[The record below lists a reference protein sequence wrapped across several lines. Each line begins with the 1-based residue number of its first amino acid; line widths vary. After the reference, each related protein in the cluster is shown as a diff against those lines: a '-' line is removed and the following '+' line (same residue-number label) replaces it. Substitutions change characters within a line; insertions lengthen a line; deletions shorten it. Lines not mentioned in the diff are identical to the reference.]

1 MLTAEEA
8 KDWFRGVTVPL
19 ATIFNNDGSLDLE
32 STASNVQWLINQ
44 GAQQG
49 NTILLTAGSGGDF
62 TALNTEERKQVIGAV
77 AKIAAGRIPTIASV
91 QSTDIRVTIELSQFC
106 EEVGID
112 AVQMSGAYY
121 YDGRPQD
128 VIDWVEEVA
137 RYTSVGFA
145 AYSHWYS
152 GSKYDLPVDVVER
165 LLDLPNTIAVK
176 WASPSLE
183 NFMSGVRRFV
193 PRVAVVDNGPIPIF
207 GHILGCR
214 AFISHVPNYYPHHA
228 WRVWDLMEEER
239 YQEAQRVYDEFM
251 VPYTELIDKVAAAT
265 SGEGVFVR
273 PGLEAAG
280 LPAGYSRLPS
290 RDDAITE
297 EVRDGFKRLLESQ
310 VEAAAS

>member
-1 MLTAEEA
+1 MLTAEQA
-8 KDWFRGVTVPL
+8 KDWFKGITVPL
-19 ATIFNNDGSLDLE
+19 ATIFHKDGSLDLD
-32 STASNVQWLINQ
+32 STASNVQWLVDQ
-44 GAQQG
+44 GARQG

-62 TALNTEERKQVIGAV
+62 TSLNTEERKQVIGAV
-77 AKIAAGRIPTIASV
+77 AKIAAGKIPTIASV

-121 YDGRPQD
+121 YDGRPED

-137 RYTSVGFA
+137 RHTKVGFA

-152 GSKYDLPVDVVER
+152 GSKYDLPIDVVER

-176 WASPSLE
+176 WASPVIESFIE
-183 NFMSGVRRFV
+183 GVQKFE
-193 PRVAVVDNGPIPIF
+193 PRVAVIDNGSIPIF
-207 GHILGCR
+207 GHILGCK

-228 WRVWDLMEEER
+228 WKVWDLMEAQR
-239 YQEAQRVYDEFM
+239 YQEAQKLYDKFM
-251 VPYTELIDKVAAAT
+251 VPYMDLTKKIADAT
-265 SGEGVFVR
+265 AGEGVFVR

-280 LPAGYSRLPS
+280 LPTGYSRLPS
-290 RDDAITE
+290 RDAAITD

-310 VEAAAS
+310 AD

>member
-1 MLTAEEA
+1 MLTAEQS
-8 KDWFRGVTVPL
+8 KDWFKGVTVPL
-19 ATIFNNDGSLDLE
+19 ATIFHKDGSLDLE
-32 STASNVQWLINQ
+32 STSSNVQWLVDQ
-44 GAQQG
+44 GARQG

-62 TALNTEERKQVIGAV
+62 TSLNTEERKQVIGAV
-77 AKIAAGRIPTIASV
+77 AKIAAGKIPTIASV

-121 YDGRPQD
+121 YDGRPED

-137 RYTSVGFA
+137 RHTKVGFA

-152 GSKYDLPVDVVER
+152 GSKYDLPIDVVER

-176 WASPSLE
+176 WASPVIESFIE
-183 NFMSGVRRFV
+183 GVQKFE
-193 PRVAVVDNGPIPIF
+193 PRVAVIDNGPIPIF
-207 GHILGCR
+207 GHILGCK

-228 WRVWDLMEEER
+228 WKVWDLMEAQR
-239 YQEAQRVYDEFM
+239 YQEAQKLYDEFM
-251 VPYTELIDKVAAAT
+251 VPYMDLIGKVAAAT
-265 SGEGVFVR
+265 AGEGVFVR

-280 LPAGYSRLPS
+280 LATGYSRLPS
-290 RDDAITE
+290 RDAAITD

-310 VEAAAS
+310 AD

>member
-1 MLTAEEA
+1 MLTAKQA
-8 KDWFRGVTVPL
+8 KDWFKGVTVPL
-19 ATIFNNDGSLDLE
+19 ATIFHKDGSLDLE
-32 STASNVQWLINQ
+32 STASNVQWLVDQ
-44 GAQQG
+44 GARQG

-62 TALNTEERKQVIGAV
+62 TSLNTEERKQVIGAV
-77 AKIAAGRIPTIASV
+77 AKIAAGKIPTIASV

-121 YDGRPQD
+121 YDGRPED

-137 RYTSVGFA
+137 RHTKVGFA

-152 GSKYDLPVDVVER
+152 GSKYDLPIDVVDR

-176 WASPSLE
+176 WASPVIESFIE
-183 NFMSGVRRFV
+183 GVQKFE

-228 WRVWDLMEEER
+228 WKVWDLMEAQR
-239 YQEAQRVYDEFM
+239 YQEAQKLYDEFM
-251 VPYTELIDKVAAAT
+251 VPYTDLTKKIADAT
-265 SGEGVFVR
+265 AGEGVFVR

-280 LPAGYSRLPS
+280 LPTGYSRLPS
-290 RDDAITE
+290 RDAAITD

-310 VEAAAS
+310 AD

>member
-1 MLTAEEA
+1 MLTAEQS
-8 KDWFRGVTVPL
+8 KDWFKGVTVPL
-19 ATIFNNDGSLDLE
+19 ATIFHKDGSLDLE
-32 STASNVQWLINQ
+32 STSSNVQWLVDQ
-44 GAQQG
+44 GARQG

-62 TALNTEERKQVIGAV
+62 TSLNTEERKQVIGAV
-77 AKIAAGRIPTIASV
+77 AKIAAGKIPTIASV

-121 YDGRPQD
+121 YDGRPED

-137 RYTSVGFA
+137 RHTKVGFA

-152 GSKYDLPVDVVER
+152 GSKYDLPIDVVEQ

-176 WASPSLE
+176 WASPVIESFIE
-183 NFMSGVRRFV
+183 GVQKFE
-193 PRVAVVDNGPIPIF
+193 PRVAVIDNGPIPIF
-207 GHILGCR
+207 GHILGCK

-228 WRVWDLMEEER
+228 WKVWDLMEAQR
-239 YQEAQRVYDEFM
+239 YQEAQKLYDEFM
-251 VPYTELIDKVAAAT
+251 VPYMDLIGKVAAAT
-265 SGEGVFVR
+265 AGEGVFVR

-280 LPAGYSRLPS
+280 LATGYSRLPS
-290 RDDAITE
+290 RDAAITD

-310 VEAAAS
+310 AD

>member
-1 MLTAEEA
+1 MLTAKQA
-8 KDWFRGVTVPL
+8 KDWFKGVTVPL
-19 ATIFNNDGSLDLE
+19 ATIFHKDGSLDLE
-32 STASNVQWLINQ
+32 STASNVQWLVDQ
-44 GAQQG
+44 GARQG

-62 TALNTEERKQVIGAV
+62 TSLNTEERKQVIGAV
-77 AKIAAGRIPTIASV
+77 AKIAAGKIPTIASV

-121 YDGRPQD
+121 YDGRRED

-137 RYTSVGFA
+137 RHTKVGFA

-152 GSKYDLPVDVVER
+152 GSKYDLPIDVVER

-176 WASPSLE
+176 WASPVIESFIE
-183 NFMSGVRRFV
+183 GVQKFE

-228 WRVWDLMEEER
+228 WKVWDLMEAQR
-239 YQEAQRVYDEFM
+239 YQEAQKLYDEFM
-251 VPYTELIDKVAAAT
+251 VPYADLTKKVSDAT
-265 SGEGVFVR
+265 AGEGVFVR
-273 PGLEAAG
+273 PGLEAVG
-280 LPAGYSRLPS
+280 LPTGYSRLPS
-290 RDDAITE
+290 RDAAITD

-310 VEAAAS
+310 VD

>member
-1 MLTAEEA
+1 MLTAEQA
-8 KDWFRGVTVPL
+8 KDWFKGVTVPL
-19 ATIFNNDGSLDLE
+19 ATIFHKDGSLDLE
-32 STASNVQWLINQ
+32 STASNVQWLVDQ
-44 GAQQG
+44 GARQG

-62 TALNTEERKQVIGAV
+62 TSLNTEERKQVIGAV
-77 AKIAAGRIPTIASV
+77 AKIAAGKIPTIASV

-121 YDGRPQD
+121 YDGRPED

-137 RYTSVGFA
+137 RHTKVGFA

-152 GSKYDLPVDVVER
+152 GSKYDLPIDVVER

-176 WASPSLE
+176 WASPVIE
-183 NFMSGVRRFV
+183 NFIEGVQKFE
-193 PRVAVVDNGPIPIF
+193 PRVAVIDNGPIPIF
-207 GHILGCR
+207 GHILGCK

-228 WRVWDLMEEER
+228 WKVWDLMEAQR
-239 YQEAQRVYDEFM
+239 YQEAQKLYDEFM
-251 VPYTELIDKVAAAT
+251 VPYMDLVGKIAAAT
-265 SGEGVFVR
+265 AGEGVFVR

-280 LPAGYSRLPS
+280 LPSGYSRLPS
-290 RDDAITE
+290 RDAAITD

-310 VEAAAS
+310 AE

>member
-1 MLTAEEA
+1 MLTAKQA
-8 KDWFRGVTVPL
+8 KDWFKGVTVPL
-19 ATIFNNDGSLDLE
+19 ATIFHKDGSLDLE
-32 STASNVQWLINQ
+32 STASNVQWLVDQ
-44 GAQQG
+44 GARQG

-62 TALNTEERKQVIGAV
+62 TSLNTEERKQVIGAV
-77 AKIAAGRIPTIASV
+77 AKIAAGKIPTIASV

-121 YDGRPQD
+121 YDGRPED

-137 RYTSVGFA
+137 RHTKVGFA

-152 GSKYDLPVDVVER
+152 GSKYDLPIDVVER

-176 WASPSLE
+176 WASPVIESFIE
-183 NFMSGVRRFV
+183 GVQKFE

-228 WRVWDLMEEER
+228 WKVWDLMEAQR
-239 YQEAQRVYDEFM
+239 YQEAQKLYDEFM
-251 VPYTELIDKVAAAT
+251 VPYMDLIGKVAAAT
-265 SGEGVFVR
+265 AGEGVFVR

-280 LPAGYSRLPS
+280 LPTGYSRLPS
-290 RDDAITE
+290 RDAAITD
-297 EVRDGFKRLLESQ
+297 EVRDGFKCLLESQ
-310 VEAAAS
+310 AD

>member
-1 MLTAEEA
+1 MLTAEQA
-8 KDWFRGVTVPL
+8 KDWFKGVTVPL
-19 ATIFNNDGSLDLE
+19 ATIFHKDGSLDLE
-32 STASNVQWLINQ
+32 STSSNVQWLVDQ
-44 GAQQG
+44 GARQG

-62 TALNTEERKQVIGAV
+62 TSLNTEERKQVIGAV
-77 AKIAAGRIPTIASV
+77 AKIAAGKIPTIASV

-121 YDGRPQD
+121 YDGRPED

-137 RYTSVGFA
+137 RHTKVGFA

-152 GSKYDLPVDVVER
+152 GSKYDLPIDVVEQ

-176 WASPSLE
+176 WASPVIESFIE
-183 NFMSGVRRFV
+183 GVQKFE
-193 PRVAVVDNGPIPIF
+193 PRVAVIDNGPIPIF
-207 GHILGCR
+207 GHILGCK

-228 WRVWDLMEEER
+228 WKVWDLMEAQR
-239 YQEAQRVYDEFM
+239 YQEAQKLYDEFM
-251 VPYTELIDKVAAAT
+251 VPYMDLIGKVAAAT
-265 SGEGVFVR
+265 AGEGVFVR

-280 LPAGYSRLPS
+280 LATGYSRLPS
-290 RDDAITE
+290 RDAAITD

-310 VEAAAS
+310 AD

>member
-1 MLTAEEA
+1 MLTAEQA
-8 KDWFRGVTVPL
+8 KDWFKGVTVPL
-19 ATIFNNDGSLDLE
+19 ATIFHKDGSLDLE
-32 STASNVQWLINQ
+32 STSSNVQWLVDQ
-44 GAQQG
+44 GARQG

-62 TALNTEERKQVIGAV
+62 TSLNTEERKQVIGAV
-77 AKIAAGRIPTIASV
+77 AKIAAGKIPTIASV

-121 YDGRPQD
+121 YDGRPED

-137 RYTSVGFA
+137 RHTKVGFA

-152 GSKYDLPVDVVER
+152 GSKYDLPIDVVER

-176 WASPSLE
+176 WASPVIESFIE
-183 NFMSGVRRFV
+183 GVQKFE
-193 PRVAVVDNGPIPIF
+193 PRVAVIDNGPIPIF
-207 GHILGCR
+207 GHILGCK

-228 WRVWDLMEEER
+228 WKVWDLMEAQR
-239 YQEAQRVYDEFM
+239 YQEAQKLYDEFM
-251 VPYTELIDKVAAAT
+251 VPYMDLIGKVAAAT
-265 SGEGVFVR
+265 AGEGVFVR

-280 LPAGYSRLPS
+280 LATGYSRLPS
-290 RDDAITE
+290 RDAAITD

-310 VEAAAS
+310 AD

>member
-1 MLTAEEA
+1 MLTAEQA
-8 KDWFRGVTVPL
+8 KDWFKGVTVPL
-19 ATIFNNDGSLDLE
+19 ATIFHKDGSLDLE
-32 STASNVQWLINQ
+32 STASNVQWLVDQ
-44 GAQQG
+44 GARQG

-62 TALNTEERKQVIGAV
+62 TSLSTDERKQVIGAV
-77 AKIAAGRIPTIASV
+77 AKIAAGKIPTIASV
-91 QSTDIRVTIELSQFC
+91 QSTDIRITIDLSQFC

-121 YDGRPQD
+121 YDGRPED

-137 RYTSVGFA
+137 RHTKVGFA

-176 WASPSLE
+176 WASPSIE
-183 NFMSGVRRFV
+183 NFIEGVQRFE

-207 GHILGCR
+207 GHILGCK

-228 WRVWDLMEEER
+228 WKVWDLMEAQR
-239 YQEAQRVYDEFM
+239 YQEAQKLYDEFM
-251 VPYTELIDKVAAAT
+251 VPYADLIGKVAAAT
-265 SGEGVFVR
+265 AGEGVFVR

-280 LPAGYSRLPS
+280 LPTGYSRLPS
-290 RDDAITE
+290 RDAAITDE
-297 EVRDGFKRLLESQ
+297 IRDGFKRLLESQ
-310 VEAAAS
+310 AD

>member
-1 MLTAEEA
+1 MLTAEQA
-8 KDWFRGVTVPL
+8 TDWFRGVTVPL
-19 ATIFNNDGSLDLE
+19 ATIFHKDGSLDLE
-32 STASNVQWLINQ
+32 STASNVQWLVDQ
-44 GAQQG
+44 GARQG

-62 TALNTEERKQVIGAV
+62 TSLNTDERKQVIGAV
-77 AKIAAGRIPTIASV
+77 AKIADGKIPTIASV

-121 YDGRPQD
+121 YDGRPED
-128 VIDWVEEVA
+128 VIEWVEEVA
-137 RYTSVGFA
+137 RHTKVGFA

-152 GSKYDLPVDVVER
+152 GSKYDLPISVVER

-176 WASPSLE
+176 WASPSTE
-183 NFMSGVRRFV
+183 NFIEGVQKFRSRA
-193 PRVAVVDNGPIPIF
+193 AVIDNGPIPIF
-207 GHILGCR
+207 GHILGCS

-228 WRVWDLMEEER
+228 WKVWDLMEAQR
-239 YQEAQRVYDEFM
+239 YQEAQKLYDEFM
-251 VPYTELIDKVAAAT
+251 VPYAELVGKVAAAT
-265 SGEGVFVR
+265 AGEGVFVR

-290 RDDAITE
+290 RDAAITD

-310 VEAAAS
+310 AD